1 MHKLGLRCAALAA
14 ALGAYGAGLC
24 VDVRAQTAAPPAVGE
39 KARDFT
45 VNRLDG
51 TPIRLS
57 ALTKEGPVV
66 MLMLRG
72 WVGYQCPICARQA
85 GSFLSHAADFQATR
99 ANVVMVYP
107 GAADLV
113 RQKAEDFVTGK
124 TLPDKFHFVVDPDL
138 KVVNLYALRWDAP
151 GETAYPS
158 TFVIDRKGIV
168 RYVKISHS
176 HGDRSSAPDV
186 LQVLQKMQ

>member
-1 MHKLGLRCAALAA
+1 MYTYGLRCAALVVT
-14 ALGAYGAGLC
+14 LGVCAAGLR
-24 VDVRAQTAAPPAVGE
+24 VDVRAQTAAAPPAVGD

-72 WVGYQCPICARQA
+72 WVGYQCPICTRQV
-85 GSFLSHAADFQATR
+85 GGFLSRAKDFQAAG

-113 RQKAEDFVTGK
+113 QQKAEEFVIGK
-124 TLPDKFHFVVDPDL
+124 TIPDKFHFVVDPDL
-138 KVVNLYALRWDAP
+138 KVVNL
-151 GETAYPS
+151 
-158 TFVIDRKGIV
+158 
-168 RYVKISHS
+168 
-176 HGDRSSAPDV
+176 
-186 LQVLQKMQ
+186 